1 MGEGGV
7 SGSVASGLVRLGV
20 EWRAQPGEGATE
32 PGFPWPA
39 PGKMQ
44 GEAARR
50 AGEASGER
58 EEPPPKG
65 LGGHDLL
72 TEADA
77 RCPGGEV
84 MGHHLDRQPGAV
96 SSEAAR
102 GEMVQSDADG
112 SGAASGSGVGSGV
125 GSGAGSAMLKSA
137 LAEASSVLSAA
148 DRLTRTV

>member
-1 MGEGGV
+1 MGPLPA
-7 SGSVASGLVRLGV
+7 GSSDWVWNG
-20 EWRAQPGEGATE
+20 AQPGEGATE
-32 PGFPWPA
+32 PGFPGPA

-44 GEAARR
+44 
-50 AGEASGER
+50 GEASGER

-96 SSEAAR
+96 GSEAAR
-102 GEMVQSDADG
+102 GKMVQSDADG